1 MPVNIRQLSWGIEM
15 SSILFFI
22 VMFLFWL
29 LLTLNVTVWNI
40 AAGAVASLIVTI
52 FLNRYSLKVTKKVF
66 QIQRYF
72 WAVLYLFIFLWECLK
87 ANLDVAYRVL
97 HPGLPIKPGIVKA
110 KSNLTSDIAKV
121 FLANCITMTPG
132 TITVDIVD
140 DNFFIHWI
148 YVHSKDPEV
157 YTHKILGRFEKFLKR
172 IFE

>member
-22 VMFLFWL
+22 VMFLVWL

-72 WAVLYLFIFLWECLK
+72 WALLYLFIFLWECLK

-121 FLANCITMTPG
+121 FLANSITMTPG
-132 TITVDIVD
+132 TITVDIID